1 MVRGEFCHSSTP
13 GYIAYISYAAVRA
26 KFNSHVNLLND
37 NFLFSSKQAA
47 VAEVKL
53 KHSESLI
60 TTPNC
65 EKEVMINNKTHKT
78 NLLWRNI
85 VSEELQVVEE
95 MFHKNIQESLAL

>member
-1 MVRGEFCHSSTP
+1 MSFVTAQPQVTLFIYP
-13 GYIAYISYAAVRA
+13 YAVVRA

-65 EKEVMINNKTHKT
+65 EKEVTINNNTHKT
-78 NLLWRNI
+78 SLL
-85 VSEELQVVEE
+85 
-95 MFHKNIQESLAL
+95 